1 MSLGATKQVKGYL
14 FSSSAL
20 TTLVPISDI
29 NVGWIKKDD
38 NFPCITINQV
48 SGTDVGYLG
57 YNTSIAGSK
66 LRKEIPSFQIDIF
79 SKESRLETL
88 QIADL
93 IVPLMI
99 SGGCRKDSE
108 VDDYLDEFGLYR
120 KIQTYTFIK
129 HFDD

>member
-1 MSLGATKQVKGYL
+1 MSLGATKQIRGYMV
-14 FSSSAL
+14 SSSAV
-20 TTLVPISDI
+20 TAIVSAGDI
-29 NVGWIKKDD
+29 NVGWIRKGD

-66 LRKEIPSFQIDIF
+66 MRKETPSFQIDIF
-79 SKESRLETL
+79 SKESRLQTL

-93 IVPLMI
+93 LAPLMI
-99 SGGCRKDSE
+99 SGGCRQDSD

-129 HFDD
+129 HFED